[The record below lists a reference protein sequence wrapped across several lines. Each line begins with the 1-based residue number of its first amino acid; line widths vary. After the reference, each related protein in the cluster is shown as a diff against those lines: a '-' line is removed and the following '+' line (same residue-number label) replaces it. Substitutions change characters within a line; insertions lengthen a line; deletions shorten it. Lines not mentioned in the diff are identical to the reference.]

1 MLSMAGGGS
10 RLPLSEA
17 RGSEAG
23 LSCLKARGVR
33 DRSLLLLQERLT
45 QVLDR
50 SELGSGVGEK
60 DIKFIFRYSRMGEIC
75 EG

>member
-1 MLSMAGGGS
+1 MGKEQVLSMAGGGS

-50 SELGSGVGEK
+50 S
-60 DIKFIFRYSRMGEIC
+60 
-75 EG
+75 